1 MSSTAATIT
10 TDHPLTLEQMREA
23 DQRRRERHNAP
34 TITELP
40 QWYADKLKVASEA
53 AAAPQPQEPTTA
65 DAIIERYQ
73 NRFARRTDT
82 RPITITYDVAAELF
96 YCYLKAWLK
105 GQPLHLD
112 RMERPIIQNLIRW
125 AIQSP
130 ECEWDLTK
138 GIYLFGRTGT
148 GKSMLMSALQYV
160 TEAARLPTQ
169 YRIAKTALI
178 AKTTADAAYAPEPK
192 ARQLHADLQSLY
204 HGPWCFDDLGEDNEP
219 ISLKLWGNETPIMS
233 PILSHRYD
241 LYTTNGTITHATS
254 NLKLTSS
261 DPEETTI
268 ETRYGTRI
276 KDRMKTMFN
285 FILLD
290 GDSRRG

>member
-1 MSSTAATIT
+1 MSEAIIKAANN
-10 TDHPLTLEQMREA
+10 HPLTLEQMQQA
-23 DQRRRERHNAP
+23 DQRRKQLQVGP

-40 QWYADKLKVASEA
+40 QWYADKLNAASEA
-53 AAAPQPQEPTTA
+53 ANAPRPQEPNTA
-65 DAIIERYQ
+65 EAIAERYQ
-73 NRFARRTDT
+73 NRFTRKNEV
-82 RPITITYDVAAELF
+82 RPITITYEVAAELF
-96 YCYLKAWLK
+96 YCYLKGWLK
-105 GQPLHLD
+105 GEPLHLD

-130 ECEWDLTK
+130 ECEWELTK

-148 GKSMLMSALQYV
+148 GKSMLISALQYV

-178 AKTTADAAYAPEPK
+178 AKTTADAAYAEERK

-219 ISLKLWGNETPIMS
+219 ISIKLWGNDTPIMS

-241 LYTTNGTITHATS
+241 LYTLNGTITHATS
-254 NLKLTSS
+254 NLKLTSP
-261 DPEETTI
+261 DPDETTI

-276 KDRMKTMFN
+276 KDRLKTMFN

>member
-1 MSSTAATIT
+1 MSNEATT

-23 DQRRRERHNAP
+23 DQRLRDRRQP
-34 TITELP
+34 QQITELP
-40 QWYADKLKVASEA
+40 DWYAAKLTAASEA
-53 AAAPQPQEPTTA
+53 ANAPRPTEPSTA
-65 DAIIERYQ
+65 EGIAKAYA
-73 NRFARRTDT
+73 NSFTRRTEV
-82 RPITITYDVAAELF
+82 RPITITYETAAELF

-105 GQPLHLD
+105 GQPLRLD

-125 AIQSP
+125 AIQDP
-130 ECEWDLTK
+130 RCEWELTK

-148 GKSMLMSALQYV
+148 GKSMLMSATQYV

-169 YRIAKTALI
+169 FSTAKTALI
-178 AKTTADAAYAPEPK
+178 AKAMKDGAYEQNEKQK
-192 ARQLHADLQSLY
+192 AYLTDCLKSLY
-204 HGPWCFDDLGEDNEP
+204 GGTWCFDDLGEDNEP
-219 ISLKLWGNETPIMS
+219 ISVKLWGQDEPVMS

-241 LYTTNGTITHATS
+241 LYTLSGTITHATS
-254 NLKLTSS
+254 NLKLTST
-261 DPEETTI
+261 DPDETTI

-276 KDRMKTMFN
+276 KDRLKTMFN